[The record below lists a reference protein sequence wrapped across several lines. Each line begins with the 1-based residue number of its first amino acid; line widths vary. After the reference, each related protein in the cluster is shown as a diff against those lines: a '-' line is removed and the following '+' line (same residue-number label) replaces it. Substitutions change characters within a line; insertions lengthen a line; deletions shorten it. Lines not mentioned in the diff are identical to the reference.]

1 MRTKQIIL
9 GTLAY
14 TLVTFPL
21 AVIWHV
27 ILFKDLYQSFSY
39 IEGEPGFLTGFI
51 TILIQ
56 GAVLSFLYPFV
67 SFSGRAI
74 VRGPKY
80 SLLIGLFFWTSHVLA
95 FVAKQAIS
103 NSLLFVIMESFYLL
117 LQFGIYGILIGPIY
131 QKVLEEVHGRE

>member
-27 ILFKDLYQSFSY
+27 VAFKELYQSFSY
-39 IEGEPGFLTGFI
+39 IEGEPNFLLGLI

-56 GAVLSFLYPFV
+56 GVILSFLYPFV
-67 SFSGRAI
+67 SFSGKAV
-74 VRGPKY
+74 VRGLKY
-80 SLLIGLFFWTSHVLA
+80 SLLIGFFFWTSHVLA
-95 FVAKQAIS
+95 FVAKQDI
-103 NSLLFVIMESFYLL
+103 NNPMHFITMESIYLL
-117 LQFGIYGILIGPIY
+117 LQFGIYGILIGIIY
-131 QKVLEEVHGRE
+131 NK